1 MLTGGR
7 SFSRCFEEI
16 FCGNYSTGNVS
27 NGGGGVG
34 ILQKILGIVGLN
46 LVEKSII

>member
-1 MLTGGR
+1 MIGRR
-7 SFSRCFEEI
+7 SFSRRFEEI

-34 ILQKILGIVGLN
+34 ILQKSSGIVGLT
-46 LVEKSII
+46 